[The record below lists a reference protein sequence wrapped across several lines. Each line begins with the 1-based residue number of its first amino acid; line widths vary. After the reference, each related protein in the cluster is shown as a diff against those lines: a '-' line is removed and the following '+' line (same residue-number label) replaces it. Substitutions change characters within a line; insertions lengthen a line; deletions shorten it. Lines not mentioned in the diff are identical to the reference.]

1 MGNNSFTAYTLDY
14 FFSITTRHP
23 VTHFSI
29 IMIHRYHHRALKLA
43 ATCTRR
49 QILARGM
56 ATADSV
62 VSGPVSFSLS
72 DDQRGIQELATK
84 FTRDVIVPQ
93 AAEYD
98 RTMEYPW
105 PILKEAHSLGLLN
118 THIPETYG
126 GPELGLLECAIISE
140 SLAFGCSGI
149 QTAMEANGLAEAPL
163 IVAASHEQKQK
174 YLGRM
179 TEEPLM
185 AAYCVTEPGA
195 GSDVAGIKTKAEK
208 KGNKW
213 VLNGSKMWITN
224 AGHANWFFVL
234 AITDPK
240 ASPSR
245 GMTGFIVDADTEG
258 IILGKKE
265 INMGQRAS
273 DTRMVTFQDVA
284 VPEENVLGSPGE
296 GFKIAMKA
304 FDITRPLVSAAAV
317 GLAQRALEEATK
329 YAQERHTMG
338 QPIINH
344 QGVAFMLADM
354 AIGVEA
360 ARGLVW
366 KAAWAK
372 DCKQRNTFY
381 ASMAKA
387 FAGKTAVEN
396 ANLGVQVFGGA
407 GFNTEMPMEKLYRDA
422 KIYELYE
429 GTSQIQKL
437 IVSKHLPSLYPA
449 A

>member
-1 MGNNSFTAYTLDY
+1 MSVRTSLPLRRL
-14 FFSITTRHP
+14 TTRR
-23 VTHFSI
+23 SCI
-29 IMIHRYHHRALKLA
+29 AQAR
-43 ATCTRR
+43 
-49 QILARGM
+49 RGM
-56 ATADSV
+56 AAVRSS
-62 VSGPVSFSLS
+62 SGPVNFGLD
-72 DDQRGIQELATK
+72 DDQRGIQELAQS
-84 FTRDVIVPQ
+84 FTRDKIIPV

-98 RTMEYPW
+98 RSMAYPW

-118 THIPETYG
+118 THIPEAYG
-126 GPELGLLECAIISE
+126 GPELGLLECALVSE
-140 SLAFGCSGI
+140 SLSYGCSGI

-163 IVAASHEQKQK
+163 IVAASHETKMK

-208 KGNKW
+208 KGDKW
-213 VLNGSKMWITN
+213 VLNGSKMCTN

-234 AITDPK
+234 AVTDPS
-240 ASPSR
+240 APPSK
-245 GMTGFIVDADTEG
+245 GMTGFVVDADSEG
-258 IILGKKE
+258 IIIGKKE
-265 INMGQRAS
+265 INMGQRCS
-273 DTRMVTFQDVA
+273 DTRMVTFQDV
-284 VPEENVLGSPGE
+284 VIPEENVLGKAGE

-304 FDITRPLVSAAAV
+304 FDITRPLVAAAAV
-317 GLAQRALEEATK
+317 GLAQRALEEATR
-329 YAQERHTMG
+329 YAQERKTMG

-354 AIGVEA
+354 AIGAEA

-366 KAAWAK
+366 RSAWAK
-372 DCKQRNTFY
+372 DCGERNTFY

-387 FAGKTAVEN
+387 FASKTAVEN
-396 ANLGVQVFGGA
+396 ANLGVQVYGGA

-429 GTSQIQKL
+429 GTSQIQRL
-437 IVSKHLPSLYPA
+437 IVSRNLSALYPA
-449 A
+449 

>member
-1 MGNNSFTAYTLDY
+1 
-14 FFSITTRHP
+14 
-23 VTHFSI
+23 
-29 IMIHRYHHRALKLA
+29 MIHQYHRRALKLA
-43 ATCTRR
+43 VTCSRR
-49 QILARGM
+49 QIVARGM
-56 ATADSV
+56 ATANSV
-62 VSGPVSFSLS
+62 VSG
-72 DDQRGIQELATK
+72 QLATK

-98 RTMEYPW
+98 RTMKYPW

-118 THIPETYG
+118 THIPEAYG

-149 QTAMEANGLAEAPL
+149 QTAMEAEAPL

-208 KGNKW
+208 RGCMSAKFI
-213 VLNGSKMWITN
+213 LRGSGFTD
-224 AGHANWFFVL
+224 GFVL

-240 ASPSR
+240 ASPTR

-273 DTRMVTFQDVA
+273 DTRMVTFQDV
-284 VPEENVLGSPGE
+284 VIPEENVLGSPGE

-329 YAQERHTMG
+329 YAQERH
-338 QPIINH
+338 
-344 QGVAFMLADM
+344 GVAFMLADM

-372 DCKQRNTFY
+372 DCMQRNTFY

-422 KIYELYE
+422 KIYELSM
-429 GTSQIQKL
+429 T
-437 IVSKHLPSLYPA
+437 
-449 A
+449 

>member
-1 MGNNSFTAYTLDY
+1 MSLRSTTVRSLAIQRSRLASSRRYMA
-14 FFSITTRHP
+14 SI
-23 VTHFSI
+23 
-29 IMIHRYHHRALKLA
+29 AQAKA
-43 ATCTRR
+43 
-49 QILARGM
+49 
-56 ATADSV
+56 
-62 VSGPVSFSLS
+62 GPVSFAL
-72 DDQRGIQELATK
+72 DEDQRGIQELAMRFSKET
-84 FTRDVIVPQ
+84 IVPA

-98 RTMEYPW
+98 RSMAYPW

-118 THIPETYG
+118 THIPEAYG
-126 GPELGLLECAIISE
+126 GPELGLLECALVSE
-140 SLAFGCSGI
+140 SLAYGCSGI

-163 IVAASHEQKQK
+163 IVAASHETKMK

-208 KGNKW
+208 KGDKW
-213 VLNGSKMWITN
+213 VLNGNKMCTN

-234 AITDPK
+234 AVTDPS
-240 ASPSR
+240 APPSK
-245 GMTGFIVDADTEG
+245 GMTGFVVDADTEG

-265 INMGQRAS
+265 INMGQRCS
-273 DTRMVTFQDVA
+273 DTRMVTFQDV
-284 VPEENVLGSPGE
+284 VIPEENVLGKPGE
-296 GFKIAMKA
+296 GFKVAMKA
-304 FDITRPLVSAAAV
+304 FDITRPLVAAAAV
-317 GLAQRALEEATK
+317 GLSQRALEEATK
-329 YAQERHTMG
+329 YAQERKTMG

-354 AIGVEA
+354 AIGAEA

-366 KAAWAK
+366 RSAWAK
-372 DCKQRNTFY
+372 DCGERNTFY

-387 FAGKTAVEN
+387 FASKTAVEN
-396 ANLGVQVFGGA
+396 ANLGVQVYGGA

-429 GTSQIQKL
+429 GTSQIQRL
-437 IVSKHLPSLYPA
+437 IVSRNLSSMYPA
-449 A
+449 

>member
-1 MGNNSFTAYTLDY
+1 MSLRTACPLRRLSSRSIRLDRRCMA
-14 FFSITTRHP
+14 S
-23 VTHFSI
+23 
-29 IMIHRYHHRALKLA
+29 A
-43 ATCTRR
+43 ARPST
-49 QILARGM
+49 
-56 ATADSV
+56 
-62 VSGPVSFSLS
+62 GPVSFTLD
-72 DDQRGIQELATK
+72 DDQRGIQELAQS
-84 FTRDVIVPQ
+84 FTRDKIVPA

-98 RTMEYPW
+98 RSMAYPW

-118 THIPETYG
+118 THIPEAYG
-126 GPELGLLECAIISE
+126 GPELGLLECALVSE
-140 SLAFGCSGI
+140 SLAYGCTGI

-163 IVAASHEQKQK
+163 IVAASHETKTK

-208 KGNKW
+208 KGDKW
-213 VLNGSKMWITN
+213 VLNGSKMCIIVLQRITN

-234 AITDPK
+234 AVTDPS
-240 ASPSR
+240 ASPSK
-245 GMTGFIVDADTEG
+245 GMTGFVVDADTDG
-258 IILGKKE
+258 IVLGKKE
-265 INMGQRAS
+265 INMGQRCS
-273 DTRMVTFQDVA
+273 DTRMVTFQDVV
-284 VPEENVLGSPGE
+284 VPEENVLGKPGE

-304 FDITRPLVSAAAV
+304 FDITRPLVAAAAV

-329 YAQERHTMG
+329 YAQERKTMG

-354 AIGVEA
+354 AIGAEA

-366 KAAWAK
+366 RAAWAK
-372 DCKQRNTFY
+372 DCGERNTFY

-387 FAGKTAVEN
+387 FASKTAVEN
-396 ANLGVQVFGGA
+396 ANLGVQVYGGA

-422 KIYELYE
+422 KIYELC
-429 GTSQIQKL
+429 G
-437 IVSKHLPSLYPA
+437 
-449 A
+449 

>member
-1 MGNNSFTAYTLDY
+1 MSLRTIVPL
-14 FFSITTRHP
+14 R
-23 VTHFSI
+23 
-29 IMIHRYHHRALKLA
+29 RLA
-43 ATCTRR
+43 ARR
-49 QILARGM
+49 IALDRRSMASAARP
-56 ATADSV
+56 AT
-62 VSGPVSFSLS
+62 GPVSFAL
-72 DDQRGIQELATK
+72 DEDQRGIQELAQSFTK
-84 FTRDVIVPQ
+84 DKIVPA

-98 RTMEYPW
+98 RSMAYPW

-118 THIPETYG
+118 THIPEAYG
-126 GPELGLLECAIISE
+126 GPELGLLECALVSE
-140 SLAFGCSGI
+140 SLAYGCTGI

-163 IVAASHEQKQK
+163 IVAASHETKMK

-208 KGNKW
+208 KGDKW
-213 VLNGSKMWITN
+213 VLNGSKMCTN

-234 AITDPK
+234 AVTDPS
-240 ASPSR
+240 APPSK
-245 GMTGFIVDADTEG
+245 GMTGFVVDADTQG
-258 IILGKKE
+258 IMLGKKE
-265 INMGQRAS
+265 INMGQRCS
-273 DTRMVTFQDVA
+273 DTRQVTFQDVV
-284 VPEENVLGSPGE
+284 VPEENVLGKPGE

-304 FDITRPLVSAAAV
+304 FDITRPLVAAAAV

-329 YAQERHTMG
+329 YAQERKTMG

-354 AIGVEA
+354 AIGAEA

-366 KAAWAK
+366 RAAWAK
-372 DCKQRNTFY
+372 DCGERNTFY

-387 FAGKTAVEN
+387 FASKTAVEN
-396 ANLGVQVFGGA
+396 SNLGVQVFGGA

-422 KIYELYE
+422 KIYELCE
-429 GTSQIQKL
+429 
-437 IVSKHLPSLYPA
+437 
-449 A
+449 

>member
-1 MGNNSFTAYTLDY
+1 MSLRTIVSL
-14 FFSITTRHP
+14 R
-23 VTHFSI
+23 
-29 IMIHRYHHRALKLA
+29 RLA
-43 ATCTRR
+43 ARR
-49 QILARGM
+49 TAIDRRSMASAARP
-56 ATADSV
+56 AT
-62 VSGPVSFSLS
+62 GPVSFAL
-72 DDQRGIQELATK
+72 DEDQRGIQELAQS
-84 FTRDVIVPQ
+84 FTRDKIVPA

-98 RTMEYPW
+98 RSMAYPW

-118 THIPETYG
+118 THIPEAYG
-126 GPELGLLECAIISE
+126 GPELGLLECALVSE
-140 SLAFGCSGI
+140 SLAYGCTGI

-163 IVAASHEQKQK
+163 IVAASHETKMK

-208 KGNKW
+208 KGDKW
-213 VLNGSKMWITN
+213 VLNGSKMCTN

-234 AITDPK
+234 AVTDPS
-240 ASPSR
+240 ASPSK
-245 GMTGFIVDADTEG
+245 GMTGFVVDADTQG
-258 IILGKKE
+258 IVLGKKE
-265 INMGQRAS
+265 INMGQRCS
-273 DTRMVTFQDVA
+273 DTRQVTFQDVV
-284 VPEENVLGSPGE
+284 VPEENVLGKPGE

-304 FDITRPLVSAAAV
+304 FDITRPLVAAAAV

-329 YAQERHTMG
+329 YAQERKTMG

-354 AIGVEA
+354 AIGAEA

-366 KAAWAK
+366 RAAWAK
-372 DCKQRNTFY
+372 DCGERNTLY

-387 FAGKTAVEN
+387 FASKTAVEN
-396 ANLGVQVFGGA
+396 SNLGVQVFGGA

-422 KIYELYE
+422 KIYELCE
-429 GTSQIQKL
+429 
-437 IVSKHLPSLYPA
+437 
-449 A
+449 

>member
-1 MGNNSFTAYTLDY
+1 MPARITL
-14 FFSITTRHP
+14 P
-23 VTHFSI
+23 
-29 IMIHRYHHRALKLA
+29 L
-43 ATCTRR
+43 RR
-49 QILARGM
+49 LVSRQVIPCQRGM
-56 ATADSV
+56 ASAVRPTT
-62 VSGPVSFSLS
+62 GPVSFAL
-72 DDQRGIQELATK
+72 DEDQRGIQELAQNFTK
-84 FTRDVIVPQ
+84 DKIVPA

-98 RTMEYPW
+98 RSMAYPW

-118 THIPETYG
+118 THIPEAYG
-126 GPELGLLECAIISE
+126 GPELGLLECALVSE
-140 SLAFGCSGI
+140 SLAYGCTGI

-163 IVAASHEQKQK
+163 IVAASHETKMK

-208 KGNKW
+208 KGDKW
-213 VLNGSKMWITN
+213 VLNGSKMCTN

-234 AITDPK
+234 AVTDPS
-240 ASPSR
+240 APPSK
-245 GMTGFIVDADTEG
+245 GMTGFVVDADTEG
-258 IILGKKE
+258 IQLGKKE
-265 INMGQRAS
+265 INMGQRCS
-273 DTRMVTFQDVA
+273 DTRMVTFQDVV
-284 VPEENVLGSPGE
+284 VPEENVLGKPGE

-304 FDITRPLVSAAAV
+304 FDITRPLVAAAAV
-317 GLAQRALEEATK
+317 GLAQRALEEATR
-329 YAQERHTMG
+329 YAQERKTMG

-354 AIGVEA
+354 AIGAEA

-366 KAAWAK
+366 RAAWAK
-372 DCKQRNTFY
+372 DCGERNTFY

-387 FAGKTAVEN
+387 FASKTAVEN
-396 ANLGVQVFGGA
+396 ANLGVQVYGGA

-429 GTSQIQKL
+429 GTSQIQRL
-437 IVSKHLPSLYPA
+437 IVSRNLSTLYPA
-449 A
+449 

>member
-1 MGNNSFTAYTLDY
+1 MSLRTIVPL
-14 FFSITTRHP
+14 R
-23 VTHFSI
+23 
-29 IMIHRYHHRALKLA
+29 RLA
-43 ATCTRR
+43 ARR
-49 QILARGM
+49 MALDRRSMASAARP
-56 ATADSV
+56 AT
-62 VSGPVSFSLS
+62 GPVSFALD
-72 DDQRGIQELATK
+72 DDQRGIQELAQS
-84 FTRDVIVPQ
+84 FTRDKIVPA

-98 RTMEYPW
+98 RSMAYPW

-118 THIPETYG
+118 THIPEAYG
-126 GPELGLLECAIISE
+126 GPELGLLECALVSE
-140 SLAFGCSGI
+140 SLAYGCTGI

-163 IVAASHEQKQK
+163 IVAASHETKMK

-208 KGNKW
+208 KGDKW
-213 VLNGSKMWITN
+213 VLNGSKMCTN

-234 AITDPK
+234 AVTDPS
-240 ASPSR
+240 APPSK
-245 GMTGFIVDADTEG
+245 GMTGFVVDADTQG
-258 IILGKKE
+258 IVLGKKE
-265 INMGQRAS
+265 INMGQRCS
-273 DTRMVTFQDVA
+273 DTRQVTFQDVV
-284 VPEENVLGSPGE
+284 VPEENVLGKPGE

-304 FDITRPLVSAAAV
+304 FDITRPLVAAAAV

-329 YAQERHTMG
+329 YAQERKTMG

-354 AIGVEA
+354 AIGAEA

-366 KAAWAK
+366 RAAWAK
-372 DCKQRNTFY
+372 DCGERNTFY

-387 FAGKTAVEN
+387 FASKTAVEN
-396 ANLGVQVFGGA
+396 SNLGVQVFGGA

-422 KIYELYE
+422 KIYELCTQLYSI
-429 GTSQIQKL
+429 GL
-437 IVSKHLPSLYPA
+437 FVS
-449 A
+449 